1 MGVLLVIAGLPQ
13 LGSVCPSVE
22 IGHEVSLRE
31 APPLSG
37 LLISKIGWVLSMGD
51 NNLLRCAF
59 CLATLVAGLTV
70 ADCDLS
76 GLQFCF
82 ECDNYITEVV

>member
-1 MGVLLVIAGLPQ
+1 MR
-13 LGSVCPSVE
+13 E
-22 IGHEVSLRE
+22 SLRE

-37 LLISKIGWVLSMGD
+37 LLISKSGYSLSMG
-51 NNLLRCAF
+51 NINLNRCAF

-76 GLQFCF
+76 GLQFCYD
-82 ECDNYITEVV
+82 CDNYVTEVI

>member
-1 MGVLLVIAGLPQ
+1 MR
-13 LGSVCPSVE
+13 E
-22 IGHEVSLRE
+22 SLRE

-37 LLISKIGWVLSMGD
+37 LLNSNRGVASSMG
-51 NNLLRCAF
+51 NYNLTRCAF
-59 CLATLVAGLTV
+59 CLTTLVAGLTV

-82 ECDNYITEVV
+82 DCDNYVTEVI